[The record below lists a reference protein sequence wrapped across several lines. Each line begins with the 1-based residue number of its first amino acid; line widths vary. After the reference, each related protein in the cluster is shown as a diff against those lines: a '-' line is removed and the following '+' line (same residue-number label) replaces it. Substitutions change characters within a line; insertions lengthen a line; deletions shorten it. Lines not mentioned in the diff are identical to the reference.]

1 MALNNTKLTFT
12 NANYVNADKCY
23 YIYWAEFSCNFD
35 GQLWIILLLN
45 FWLFLL
51 IKQIFKDI

>member
-23 YIYWAEFSCNFD
+23 YIYWDDNWAEFSCNFD
-35 GQLWIILLLN
+35 G
-45 FWLFLL
+45 
-51 IKQIFKDI
+51 